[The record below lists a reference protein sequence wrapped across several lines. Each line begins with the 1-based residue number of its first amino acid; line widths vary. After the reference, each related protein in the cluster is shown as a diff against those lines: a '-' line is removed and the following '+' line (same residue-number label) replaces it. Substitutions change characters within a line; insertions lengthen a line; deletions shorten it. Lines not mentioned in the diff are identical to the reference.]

1 MSRREWLLNPK
12 LMRSTCVLSPHLHT
26 SIFSAIL
33 TNDISDLE
41 IISLNGSLISTF
53 RYRVGPEKMVRRLID
68 SSGVEEPRYKSMM
81 AGKSGGDDE
90 EEEEEES
97 MIDGDTLQL
106 IDTKQVSIA

>member
-1 MSRREWLLNPK
+1 
-12 LMRSTCVLSPHLHT
+12 
-26 SIFSAIL
+26 
-33 TNDISDLE
+33 
-41 IISLNGSLISTF
+41 
-53 RYRVGPEKMVRRLID
+53 MVRRLID